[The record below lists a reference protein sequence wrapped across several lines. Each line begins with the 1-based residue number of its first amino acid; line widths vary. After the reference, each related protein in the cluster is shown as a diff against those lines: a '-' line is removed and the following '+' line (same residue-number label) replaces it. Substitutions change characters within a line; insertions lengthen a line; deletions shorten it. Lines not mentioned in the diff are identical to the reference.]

1 MANSIWGPCC
11 GGVVVADLLPATGDP
26 GERGALIVHDR
37 VAERIAAKAALD
49 TAGVQRHAS
58 GLDKLTGRSLPHT
71 HVSIAAGRVRATV
84 DIAVPWS
91 SQLSAV
97 SAAVR
102 DNVTFALAHLAGLQ
116 VDGVDVAVA
125 AITSAAATGRRVQ

>member
-1 MANSIWGPCC
+1 
-11 GGVVVADLLPATGDP
+11 VADHLPLTGNEP
-26 GERGALIVHDR
+26 GERGSLTVRDR
-37 VAERIAAKAALD
+37 VAERIAAKAARD
-49 TAGVQRHAS
+49 TAGVRRQSS
-58 GLDKLTGRSLPHT
+58 GLDKLTGRSMPKT
-71 HVSIAAGRVRATV
+71 HVSIADGRVRARI

-102 DNVTFALAHLAGLQ
+102 ANVTFALAHLAGLQ

-125 AITSAAATGRRVQ
+125 SITSNTTEARRVQ

>member
-1 MANSIWGPCC
+1 MADPLTP
-11 GGVVVADLLPATGDP
+11 VDRDP
-26 GERGALIVHDR
+26 GGRGSLTVHDR

-49 TAGVQRHAS
+49 TAGVRSHAT
-58 GLDKLTGRSLPHT
+58 GLDKITGRTTPKT

-91 SQLSAV
+91 CQLSAV
-97 SAAVR
+97 GAAVR
-102 DNVTFALAHLAGLQ
+102 ANVTFALTHLAGLQ

-125 AITSAAATGRRVQ
+125 AVARDDASPRKRVQ